1 MKFIIPS
8 SNTKEKKKKIPGM
21 QRSRKIKPMIGE
33 KSFNQNKPK
42 VDVDVRLANKDIKTI
57 KVTITISL
65 MFQKVSQ
72 KRKVFFKKLKFN
84 FYR

>member
-1 MKFIIPS
+1 
-8 SNTKEKKKKIPGM
+8 M

-72 KRKVFFKKLKFN
+72 KRKVFF
-84 FYR
+84 